1 MIIKPLLFSQV
12 FIACEDHLSL
22 SRAGKLRLRS
32 FHTSPKWARRGAEEL
47 RLDPPRAL
55 VSSVFPRWEKHDDR
69 HHPHHKNHRRHPC
82 HHRHHHH
89 IEEKP
94 VRPVHTSPFYQ
105 VARERVILTLWGLQI
120 FEGSMSHTPGPSGG
134 ASGSRVWAGSRRRWQ
149 TKFSGFWCRQSG
161 ARPWGTLNKDPV
173 RAGAFPK
180 PETLSGVT

>member
-69 HHPHHKNHRRHPC
+69 HHPHHKNHRRHPSPPPPSS
-82 HHRHHHH
+82 HRG
-89 IEEKP
+89 K
-94 VRPVHTSPFYQ
+94 
-105 VARERVILTLWGLQI
+105 AREACPHLSILSGGQGKSYPHFVGAPEFLRGAC
-120 FEGSMSHTPGPSGG
+120 HTPLGLVEELLGPECGVAPGAGG
-134 ASGSRVWAGSRRRWQ
+134 KRSSQ
-149 TKFSGFWCRQSG
+149 DSG
-161 ARPWGTLNKDPV
+161 ADSQGPGPGGL
-173 RAGAFPK
+173 
-180 PETLSGVT
+180 